1 MYNFFPNLKR
11 KRKRDVELVLMNLS
25 RKANT
30 TAHLNLTKQMYLKLD
45 SHLLQLIQHPFNVMN
60 NVFFLLKAFF
70 VLKILNFLS
79 WLFWSCRKTI
89 IFYDFSWKIF
99 LEACSNLIVWLPLL
113 FYLSGNLCNCLS
125 PRVWRHKLWIFAFLS
140 LVSITG

>member
-1 MYNFFPNLKR
+1 MYNFFPNFKR
-11 KRKRDVELVLMNLS
+11 KRKRHVELVLMNLS

-79 WLFWSCRKTI
+79 
-89 IFYDFSWKIF
+89 
-99 LEACSNLIVWLPLL
+99 
-113 FYLSGNLCNCLS
+113 
-125 PRVWRHKLWIFAFLS
+125 
-140 LVSITG
+140 

>member
-45 SHLLQLIQHPFNVMN
+45 SHLLQLIQHLFNVM

-70 VLKILNFLS
+70 VLKILKFLS
-79 WLFWSCRKTI
+79 WLFWSWRKTT

-99 LEACSNLIVWLPLL
+99 LEACSNLIVWLL

-125 PRVWRHKLWIFAFLS
+125 PRVWRHKLSIFAFLS